1 MGGEATAYKEY
12 LTEPITCAFIPDYLS
27 EQIMKLTKK
36 WLVEFGI
43 FGIWTVTVMTYLN
56 FKVWINLIVIWLLLI
71 KPDNLLNRWW

>member
-36 WLVEFGI
+36 
-43 FGIWTVTVMTYLN
+43 
-56 FKVWINLIVIWLLLI
+56 
-71 KPDNLLNRWW
+71 